1 MAKHNIEL
9 STEYLAVLDEV
20 AKVGDL
26 TSDFGENQLAEATS
40 TPGVYKVAKYEV
52 DGLKDYKRADGTG
65 AGSYKK
71 GTVKLTWET
80 IKADYDRGA
89 KLEIDELDNKQT
101 AEMAFGKLNAQL
113 IKQSVTPEGNAFTF
127 AKIASKEGVI
137 KLEEKTVT
145 DGKMLIQEI
154 NKAMTQMDEA
164 EVPSEGRILYITP
177 TLHNLL
183 YNEDLRT
190 NLGIFAAFE
199 KVVKV
204 PQSRFYT
211 AIKLESGE
219 EGDEIAGGYKKAPN
233 GKDLNFMIVQ
243 KEAVAKI
250 ESHVAN
256 NIILTENNPDSDAY
270 ICKYRKHMLVNVF
283 DQKVKYVALS
293 NKA

>member
-1 MAKHNIEL
+1 MAKNNIEL
-9 STEYLAVLDEV
+9 TTEYLEVLDEA
-20 AKVGDL
+20 AKLGNL
-26 TSDFGENQLAEATS
+26 TLDFGENELAKATT
-40 TPGVYKVAKYEV
+40 TPGAYKVAKYEV
-52 DGLKDYKRADGTG
+52 DGLKDYKKADGTG
-65 AGSYKK
+65 AGSYKN

-89 KLEIDELDNKQT
+89 KLEIDELDNMET
-101 AEMAFGKLNAQL
+101 AEMAFGRLNAQL
-113 IKQSVTPEGNAFTF
+113 IKRSVTPEGDAFTF
-127 AKIASKEGVI
+127 AKIASKEGII
-137 KLEEKTVT
+137 KLDEKTVT

-177 TLHNLL
+177 SLHNLL

-190 NLGIFAAFE
+190 NLGIFGEFE

-219 EGDEIAGGYKKAPN
+219 EGDEIAGGYKKAAN

-243 KEAVAKI
+243 KEAVAKVETHI
-250 ESHVAN
+250 AN
-256 NIILTENNPDSDAY
+256 NIILPENNPNSDAY

-283 DQKVKYVALS
+283 DEKVKYVAVS